1 MKMSN
6 RAIMAMEDSYSD
18 RLLDVYGRTK
28 KTDFNNLPA
37 ELIRE
42 MKTIH
47 EEISWAEEGS
57 LITGEDAE
65 RLWTG
70 VEEAA
75 QEILDDWESE
85 IDND

>member
-1 MKMSN
+1 MKLTG
-6 RAIMAMEDSYSD
+6 RAIEAMKDSYGD

-28 KTDFNNLPA
+28 KTDFSSLPA

-42 MKTIH
+42 MRAIH
-47 EEISWAEEGS
+47 SELSWAEEGN

-65 RLWTG
+65 RLWTS

-75 QEILDDWESE
+75 QEILGSWEND